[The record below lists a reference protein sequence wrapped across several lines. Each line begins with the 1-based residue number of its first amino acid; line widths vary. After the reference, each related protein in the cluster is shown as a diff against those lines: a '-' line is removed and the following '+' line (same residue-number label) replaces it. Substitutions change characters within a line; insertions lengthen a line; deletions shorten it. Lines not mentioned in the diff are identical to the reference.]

1 MENNPTKLYNILL
14 ALSEQEREGALK
26 LLKLIREREQQERA
40 EEKDLSNVVENTEGT
55 VLDRPL
61 HKN

>member
-40 EEKDLSNVVENTEGT
+40 EEKDSSNVVENTEGT